1 MSNTMQQH
9 ISAPTKTSINNLNMG
24 FVMVFFSKEL
34 LCKSQSNLH
43 TFVLIPV
50 ARIRCTFWF
59 QMNLKIFNCNINLNI
74 VINDKIRNHN
84 ILCLMLKSEKMN
96 KNSKKYNN
104 IVLFVFSS
112 YSNLFKISIFSLHKI
127 LLEKSRMADYYYEV
141 IKNRHS
147 DLFFSHFDS
156 QSTTH
161 LLSILITMVIA
172 YTWSTFFI
180 KLYVTH

>member
-1 MSNTMQQH
+1 
-9 ISAPTKTSINNLNMG
+9 MG

-96 KNSKKYNN
+96 KNSKKYDN

-112 YSNLFKISIFSLHKI
+112 YSNLFNISISSLRKI
-127 LLEKSRMADYYYEV
+127 LLEKSRMADYYYEE
-141 IKNRHS
+141 IRNRHS
-147 DLFFSHFDS
+147 DLFFSQFDPNLQHIYS
-156 QSTTH
+156 
-161 LLSILITMVIA
+161 SILVQFVINNEIENFWLE
-172 YTWSTFFI
+172 YRF
-180 KLYVTH
+180 KHCD